1 MTDETKHVP
10 ELRFPEFKDEWVKN
24 EIGKYID
31 EIRKFDT
38 QQDSGFPVVTS
49 SRRVLYK
56 QDNYFDGE
64 REFSKK
70 NVLYSVVPPNMIT
83 YRHMSDD
90 NIFKF
95 NINFFNENVLVS
107 KEYPVFD
114 VNEYA
119 DKFFIFYELNNNIR
133 FLKFCIKQKKG
144 GTRTRLYF
152 NVLKKYQTFIPHKS
166 EQQKIGDFFSKLDR
180 QIELEEQKLEQLE
193 AQKKGYMQKIFSQE
207 LRFKDEDG
215 NDYPEWKV
223 EQIDNILSERKTY
236 QKKESNIP
244 HATLSTNGISL
255 KSERYDRDFLVKDK
269 NKKYKISNKDD
280 ICYNPAN
287 LKFGVITRNKIGT
300 VIFSPIHITFEVNEN
315 Y

>member
-95 NINFFNENVLVS
+95 NINFF
-107 KEYPVFD
+107 
-114 VNEYA
+114 
-119 DKFFIFYELNNNIR
+119 
-133 FLKFCIKQKKG
+133 
-144 GTRTRLYF
+144 
-152 NVLKKYQTFIPHKS
+152 
-166 EQQKIGDFFSKLDR
+166 
-180 QIELEEQKLEQLE
+180 
-193 AQKKGYMQKIFSQE
+193 
-207 LRFKDEDG
+207 
-215 NDYPEWKV
+215 
-223 EQIDNILSERKTY
+223 
-236 QKKESNIP
+236 
-244 HATLSTNGISL
+244 
-255 KSERYDRDFLVKDK
+255 
-269 NKKYKISNKDD
+269 
-280 ICYNPAN
+280 
-287 LKFGVITRNKIGT
+287 
-300 VIFSPIHITFEVNEN
+300 
-315 Y
+315 